1 MAKIYIDPGHN
12 CSGDDTGAVG
22 YWLKEQDV
30 SVQIGVIL
38 RELLLVSGQTVKMSR
53 ENITDTVAQGL
64 SASLA
69 GRYNAANSWDADIF
83 VSIHCNAANTKAYGC
98 ETYYCTGSTQ
108 GNALAECV
116 QPHMAAE
123 TERYNRGVKSANFAV
138 IKHTNMPAIL
148 VETAFID
155 NYDDNRFLA
164 SEEGKYKCAV
174 AIYKGICDYLGIEY
188 QIEYQLES
196 EDELMSREYE
206 ELKVENDRQN
216 DIINQMGTELEELRN
231 TAKAIIYDYIDE
243 NMPEWAVPTIQ
254 KLVDKGLLKGDEE
267 GKLGLTE
274 DLMRMLIINDR
285 AGVYGE

>member
-12 CSGDDTGAVG
+12 ASGADTGAVG
-22 YWLKEQDV
+22 YGLKEQDV
-30 SVQIGVIL
+30 SVQIGVLL
-38 RELLLVSGQTVKMSR
+38 RDMLINSGQTVKMSR
-53 ENITDTVAQGL
+53 DSITDTVSSSLNG
-64 SASLA
+64 SLA
-69 GRYNAANSWDADIF
+69 YIYNGANSWNADIF

-108 GNALAECV
+108 GRALAECV
-116 QPHMAAE
+116 QPHMTAE

-164 SEEGKYKCAV
+164 SDDGKYKCAV
-174 AIYKGICDYLGIEY
+174 GIYKGICDYLGIEY
-188 QIEYQLES
+188 KLES
-196 EDELMSREYE
+196 EDKLVSREYE
-206 ELKVENDRQN
+206 ELNERLEKVENP
-216 DIINQMGTELEELRN
+216 M
-231 TAKAIIYDYIDE
+231 IYDYVDE
-243 NMPEWAVPTIQ
+243 NMPEWARPTIT
-254 KLVDKGLLKGDEE
+254 KLVDKGFLKGDEE

-274 DLMRMLIINDR
+274 DLIRMFIVNDR

>member
-12 CSGDDTGAVG
+12 PTGNDTGAVG
-22 YWLKEQDV
+22 YGLKEQDV
-30 SVQIGVIL
+30 SVQVGIIL

-53 ENITDTVAQGL
+53 ENITDTVSSSLNG
-64 SASLA
+64 SLA

-98 ETYYCTGSTQ
+98 ETYYCTGSNQ
-108 GNALAECV
+108 GKVLAECV

-164 SEEGKYKCAV
+164 SDDGKYKCAV
-174 AIYKGICDYLGIEY
+174 GIYKGICDYLGIEY
-188 QIEYQLES
+188 KLES
-196 EDELMSREYE
+196 EDKLMSKEYE
-206 ELKVENDRQN
+206 ELKAENDRQN
-216 DIINQMGTELEELRN
+216 VIINQMGTELEELRN
-231 TAKAIIYDYIDE
+231 TVKYKIYDYVDE
-243 NMPEWAVPTIQ
+243 NMPEWARPTIQ
-254 KLVDKGLLKGDEE
+254 KLVDKGVLKGDED
-267 GKLGLTE
+267 GKLGLTY

-285 AGVYGE
+285 AGIYGV

>member
-12 CSGDDTGAVG
+12 PTGDDTGAVG
-22 YWLKEQDV
+22 YGLKEQDV
-30 SVQIGVIL
+30 SVQVGIIL
-38 RELLLVSGQTVKMSR
+38 RELLLISGQTVKMSR

-64 SASLA
+64 NASLA
-69 GRYNAANSWDADIF
+69 GRYNAANSWNADIF

-98 ETYYCTGSTQ
+98 ETYYCTSSNQ
-108 GNALAECV
+108 GRALAECV

-164 SEEGKYKCAV
+164 SDDGKYKCAV
-174 AIYKGICDYLGIEY
+174 AIYKGVCDYLGIEY
-188 QIEYQLES
+188 KLES
-196 EDELMSREYE
+196 EDKLMCREYE
-206 ELKVENDRQN
+206 ELKAENDRQN
-216 DIINQMGTELEELRN
+216 VIINQMGTELEELRN
-231 TAKAIIYDYIDE
+231 TVKYKIYDYVDD
-243 NMPEWAVPTIQ
+243 NMPEWARPTIQ
-254 KLVDKGLLKGDEE
+254 KLVDKGFLKGDEE
-267 GKLGLTE
+267 GKLGLTY

-285 AGVYGE
+285 AGIYGV

>member
-1 MAKIYIDPGHN
+1 MLIN
-12 CSGDDTGAVG
+12 
-22 YWLKEQDV
+22 
-30 SVQIGVIL
+30 
-38 RELLLVSGQTVKMSR
+38 SGQTVKMSR
-53 ENITDTVAQGL
+53 DSITDTVSSSLNG
-64 SASLA
+64 SLA
-69 GRYNAANSWDADIF
+69 YRYNSANDWNADIF

-108 GNALAECV
+108 GRALAECV
-116 QPHMAAE
+116 QPNMAAE

-164 SEEGKYKCAV
+164 SEDGKYKCAT

-188 QIEYQLES
+188 KLES

-206 ELKVENDRQN
+206 ELKAENDRQN

-231 TAKAIIYDYIDE
+231 TAKSKIYDYIDD
-243 NMPEWAVPTIQ
+243 NMPEWARPTIT
-254 KLVDKGLLKGDEE
+254 KLVDKGFLKGDEE
-267 GKLGLTE
+267 GKLGLTY

-285 AGVYGE
+285 AGDIWGVIVRAEQINLLRLYFFGTH

>member
-12 CSGDDTGAVG
+12 CSGADTGAVG
-22 YWLKEQDV
+22 FGLKEQDV
-30 SVQIGVIL
+30 SVQIGVLL
-38 RELLLVSGQTVKMSR
+38 RDMLINSGQTVKMSR
-53 ENITDTVAQGL
+53 DSITDTVSSSLNG
-64 SASLA
+64 SLA
-69 GRYNAANSWDADIF
+69 YRYNGANSWNADIF

-108 GNALAECV
+108 GRALAECV
-116 QPHMAAE
+116 QPHMTAE

-164 SEEGKYKCAV
+164 NDDGKYKCAV
-174 AIYKGICDYLGIEY
+174 GIYKGICNYFGVDYK
-188 QIEYQLES
+188 LES
-196 EDELMSREYE
+196 EDKLMSREYE
-206 ELKVENDRQN
+206 ELNERLEKVENS
-216 DIINQMGTELEELRN
+216 M
-231 TAKAIIYDYIDE
+231 IYDYIDE
-243 NMPEWAVPTIQ
+243 NMPEWAVPTIT

-267 GKLGLTE
+267 GKLGLTY

-285 AGVYGE
+285 AGIYGE

>member
-12 CSGDDTGAVG
+12 PTGNDTGAVG
-22 YWLKEQDV
+22 YGLKEQDV
-30 SVQIGVIL
+30 SVQVGIIL

-53 ENITDTVAQGL
+53 ENITDTVSSSLNG
-64 SASLA
+64 SLA

-98 ETYYCTGSTQ
+98 ETYYCTGSNQ
-108 GNALAECV
+108 GKVLAECV

-164 SEEGKYKCAV
+164 SDDGKYKCAV
-174 AIYKGICDYLGIEY
+174 GIYKGICDYLGIEY
-188 QIEYQLES
+188 KLES
-196 EDELMSREYE
+196 EDKLMCREYE
-206 ELKVENDRQN
+206 ELKAENDRQN
-216 DIINQMGTELEELRN
+216 VIINQMGTELEELRN
-231 TAKAIIYDYIDE
+231 TVKYKIYDYVDD
-243 NMPEWAVPTIQ
+243 NMPEWARPTIQ
-254 KLVDKGLLKGDEE
+254 KLVDKGFLKGDEE
-267 GKLGLTE
+267 GKLGLTY

-285 AGVYGE
+285 AGIYGV